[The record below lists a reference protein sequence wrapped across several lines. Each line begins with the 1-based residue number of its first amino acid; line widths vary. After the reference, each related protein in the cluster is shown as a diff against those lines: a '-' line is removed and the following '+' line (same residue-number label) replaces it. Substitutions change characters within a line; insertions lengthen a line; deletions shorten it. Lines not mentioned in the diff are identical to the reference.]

1 MANNNNNNGN
11 KRKNWFGMKRDQFGN
26 DWLNRVQPNDIQN
39 NCLRIIQDMARGN
52 FDPKNKA
59 YKLNFKPD
67 LGDLPF
73 NDLACDYKY
82 LVSPPNIRNDLK
94 NSPYSIGNKFEFG
107 YAITTHMSQGSE
119 FNNGI
124 YFEEY
129 LRPDI
134 NNKLNY
140 VGLSRFRNFCI
151 YVKPRPKKYY

>member
-1 MANNNNNNGN
+1 M
-11 KRKNWFGMKRDQFGN
+11 
-26 DWLNRVQPNDIQN
+26 
-39 NCLRIIQDMARGN
+39 
-52 FDPKNKA
+52 
-59 YKLNFKPD
+59 
-67 LGDLPF
+67 GDLPF

-151 YVKPRPKKYY
+151 YVKPRPKNIIELYIIIMSKTLHYINEGNL